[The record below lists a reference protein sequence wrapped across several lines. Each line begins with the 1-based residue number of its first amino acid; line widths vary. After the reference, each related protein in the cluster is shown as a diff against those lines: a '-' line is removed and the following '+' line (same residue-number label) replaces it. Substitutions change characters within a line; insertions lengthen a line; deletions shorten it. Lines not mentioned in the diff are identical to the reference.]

1 MNYYWDLQLQVFME
15 CSHSWRKKTCGHT
28 RVIEE
33 KNGWV
38 LEKKSVSPYQEPN
51 LSFSSNLKIVIA
63 APNDISAFYLASS
76 CATATEEF
84 H

>member
-1 MNYYWDLQLQVFME
+1 M
-15 CSHSWRKKTCGHT
+15 
-28 RVIEE
+28 VIEE

-38 LEKKSVSPYQEPN
+38 LEKKLANPYQKPN
-51 LSFSSNLKIVIA
+51 LSFSSNLKTVIA

-76 CATATEEF
+76 CTTEEF

>member
-1 MNYYWDLQLQVFME
+1 ML
-15 CSHSWRKKTCGHT
+15 
-28 RVIEE
+28 IEE

-38 LEKKSVSPYQEPN
+38 LEKKYQKTN

-76 CATATEEF
+76 HTTEEF

>member
-1 MNYYWDLQLQVFME
+1 MTYNSKCTWNVLTAGEQ
-15 CSHSWRKKTCGHT
+15 KKKCGHT
-28 RVIEE
+28 MIIEE

-38 LEKKSVSPYQEPN
+38 LEKKYQKPN

-63 APNDISAFYLASS
+63 APKDISAFYLASS
-76 CATATEEF
+76 LTTEEL

>member
-1 MNYYWDLQLQVFME
+1 MFSQLE
-15 CSHSWRKKTCGHT
+15 KKKCGHT
-28 RVIEE
+28 IVIEE

-38 LEKKSVSPYQEPN
+38 LEKKLVNPYQKPN

-63 APNDISAFYLASS
+63 VPNDISAFYLVS
-76 CATATEEF
+76 THTTEEF